1 MSEIIKGGQFL
12 VEDGRIEETFI
23 PEEFTEEHKLIAK
36 TASDFMEKEV
46 LPYDNEIEKKNLDLL
61 KKLLKK
67 SAEYGFTGAEISEKY
82 GGMGI
87 DKRTSMILAE
97 KFSIQSSFAITWGV
111 QIGIGSLPIVYFGN
125 EEQKK
130 KYLPK
135 IAKAE
140 LIGAYALTEP
150 CCGSDAMNIK
160 TKAVLDGDYWII
172 NGQKIFI
179 TNGGIAD
186 FYIVFARA
194 YINGEDKGIT
204 AFIVERD
211 REGFSI
217 GNEYHKMGMVGSS
230 TVPLFFD
237 NVKVPKENQLYEI
250 GKGHRIAF
258 GILNIGRY
266 KLGAST
272 IGSSKYILSLG
283 VKYSKER
290 TAFGKSISEFE
301 LIREKFAKIVSY
313 IYVGESAS
321 YRIAGYMDKFIP
333 SDIEPSQAIERIGEY
348 AIEHSIIKVFGSEVL
363 DFTVDE
369 ILQTYGGYGY
379 IEDYPAARAYRDS
392 RINRI
397 WEGTNEINRQVI
409 TGMLLR
415 KALKGELPLIPI
427 ALKFAN
433 EVISYIPEMP
443 NYGFLS
449 REKFA
454 IDIFKKVFL
463 MVSALAV
470 QKYGENIR
478 DAQIVSSS
486 IADIVS
492 HIFLAESGYLRAL
505 KLLNM
510 GDEKR
515 ANECAK
521 LVEFYIYHAIRDIE
535 DKAIKVLS
543 SLYSGDEQRMYIS
556 TLRKLLRW
564 YEFPNYSQIV
574 NDIAVKVIENNG
586 YYLSAI

>member
-12 VEDGRIEETFI
+12 VEDGRVEETFI

-135 IAKAE
+135 IARAE
-140 LIGAYALTEP
+140 LVGAYALTEP

-160 TKAVLDGDYWII
+160 TKAVLDGNYWII

-574 NDIAVKVIENNG
+574 NDIALKVIENNG

>member
-1 MSEIIKGGQFL
+1 MAEIIKGGQFL
-12 VEDGRIEETFI
+12 VEDGKTDETFI

-36 TASDFMEKEV
+36 TAQDFMEKEV

-111 QIGIGSLPIVYFGN
+111 QVGIGSLPIVYFGN
-125 EEQKK
+125 EEQKRK
-130 KYLPK
+130 FLPK
-135 IAKAE
+135 IASAE

-160 TKAVLDGDYWII
+160 TKAVLDGDYWVI

-186 FYIVFARA
+186 FYIVFART
-194 YINGEDKGIT
+194 YINNEDKGIT

-250 GKGHRIAF
+250 GKGHKIAF

-301 LIREKFAKIVSY
+301 LIREKFVKIVSY

-333 SDIEPSQAIERIGEY
+333 SDIEPSLAIERIGEY
-348 AIEHSIIKVFGSEVL
+348 AIEHSIIKIFGSEVL

-415 KALKGELPLIPI
+415 KALKGELPLIPL

-433 EVISYIPEMP
+433 EVISYVPEMP
-443 NYGFLS
+443 SYGFLS

-454 IDIFKKVFL
+454 IDIFKKIFL

-478 DAQIVSSS
+478 DAQIISSS
-486 IADIVS
+486 ISDIVS

-521 LVEFYIYHAIRDIE
+521 LVEFYIYNAIRDIE
-535 DKAIKVLS
+535 DKAIRVLS

-556 TLRKLLRW
+556 TLRKLIRW
-564 YEFPNYSQIV
+564 YEFPNYSKIV
-574 NDIAVKVIENNG
+574 NDIAQKVIENNG

>member
-12 VEDGRIEETFI
+12 VEDGRVEETFI

>member
-12 VEDGRIEETFI
+12 VEDGRVEETFI

-258 GILNIGRY
+258 GILNVGRY

-333 SDIEPSQAIERIGEY
+333 SDIDPSQAIERIGEY

-433 EVISYIPEMP
+433 EVISYIPEIP

-574 NDIAVKVIENNG
+574 NDIALKVIENNG

>member
-12 VEDGRIEETFI
+12 VEDGRVEETFI

-586 YYLSAI
+586 YYLNAI

>member
-574 NDIAVKVIENNG
+574 NDIALKVIENNG

>member
-12 VEDGRIEETFI
+12 VEDGRVEETFI

-333 SDIEPSQAIERIGEY
+333 SDIDPSQAIERIGEY

>member
-1 MSEIIKGGQFL
+1 MSDIIKGGQFL
-12 VEDGRIEETFI
+12 VEETKLEDVFI
-23 PEEFTEEHKLIAK
+23 PEELTQEHKLIAK
-36 TASDFMEKEV
+36 SASEFMEKEV
-46 LPYDNEIEKKNLDLL
+46 LPYDAEIEKKNPELL

-67 SAEYGFTGAEISEKY
+67 AAELGFTGAEISEKY
-82 GGMGI
+82 GGIGL

-97 KFSIQSSFAITWGV
+97 KIAIQSSFAITWGV

-135 IAKAE
+135 IASAE

-160 TKAVLDGDYWII
+160 TKAILDGDSWVI

-194 YINGEDKGIT
+194 IVDGEDKGIT
-204 AFIVERD
+204 AFIVERN

-230 TVPLFFD
+230 TVPLFLD
-237 NVKVPKENQLYEI
+237 NVRIPKENQLYEI
-250 GKGHRIAF
+250 GKGHKIAF

-272 IGSSKYILSLG
+272 IGSSKYVLNLG
-283 VKYSKER
+283 VKYAKER
-290 TAFGKSISEFE
+290 IAFGKSISEFE
-301 LIREKFAKIVSY
+301 LIREKFAKIVSL
-313 IYVGESAS
+313 IYAGESAS
-321 YRIAGYMDKFIP
+321 YRVAGYMDNYIP
-333 SDIEPSQAIERIGEY
+333 NDIEPSEAIERIGEY
-348 AIEHSIIKVFGSEVL
+348 AIEHSIIKVFGSETL
-363 DFTVDE
+363 DYTVDE
-369 ILQTYGGYGY
+369 ILQIYGGYGY
-379 IEDYPAARAYRDS
+379 IEDYPIARAYRDS

-397 WEGTNEINRQVI
+397 WEGTNEINRQLI

-415 KALKGELPLIPI
+415 KALKNELPLVPL

-433 EVISYIPEMP
+433 EVISYIPQMP
-443 NYGFLS
+443 EYGFLS

-454 IDIFKKVFL
+454 IDIFKKIFL
-463 MVSALAV
+463 MLAALAV

-478 DAQIVSSS
+478 DVQIISSS

-492 HIFLAESGYLRAL
+492 HIFLAESAYLRAI
-505 KLLNM
+505 KILNT
-510 GDEKR
+510 GDSKR
-515 ANECAK
+515 ANDCAK
-521 LVEFYIYHAIRDIE
+521 LVELYIYYAIRDIE

-543 SLYSGDEQRMYIS
+543 SLFSGDEQRMYIS

-564 YEFPNYSQIV
+564 YEFPNYSELV
-574 NDIAVKVIENNG
+574 NDIARRTIEADG
-586 YYLSAI
+586 YYLSVI

>member
-12 VEDGRIEETFI
+12 VEDGRVEETFI

-211 REGFSI
+211 REGFFI

-333 SDIEPSQAIERIGEY
+333 SDIDPSQAIERIGEY

>member
-12 VEDGRIEETFI
+12 VEDGRVEETFI

-427 ALKFAN
+427 AFKFAN

>member
-12 VEDGRIEETFI
+12 VEDGRVEETFI

-111 QIGIGSLPIVYFGN
+111 QIGIGSLPVVYFGN

-470 QKYGENIR
+470 QKYGENTR

-521 LVEFYIYHAIRDIE
+521 LVEFCIYHAIRDIE

>member
-12 VEDGRIEETFI
+12 VEDGRVEETFI

-36 TASDFMEKEV
+36 TASDFIEKEV

-258 GILNIGRY
+258 GILNVGRY

-333 SDIEPSQAIERIGEY
+333 SDIDPSQAIERIGEY

-433 EVISYIPEMP
+433 EVISYIPEIP

-454 IDIFKKVFL
+454 IDIFKKIFL

-574 NDIAVKVIENNG
+574 NDIALKVIEKR
-586 YYLSAI
+586 SE

>member
-12 VEDGRIEETFI
+12 VEDGSVEETFI

-478 DAQIVSSS
+478 DAQIVSSC

>member
-1 MSEIIKGGQFL
+1 
-12 VEDGRIEETFI
+12 
-23 PEEFTEEHKLIAK
+23 
-36 TASDFMEKEV
+36 
-46 LPYDNEIEKKNLDLL
+46 
-61 KKLLKK
+61 
-67 SAEYGFTGAEISEKY
+67 
-82 GGMGI
+82 
-87 DKRTSMILAE
+87 
-97 KFSIQSSFAITWGV
+97 
-111 QIGIGSLPIVYFGN
+111 
-125 EEQKK
+125 
-130 KYLPK
+130 
-135 IAKAE
+135 
-140 LIGAYALTEP
+140 P

>member
-1 MSEIIKGGQFL
+1 MAEIIKGGQFL
-12 VEDGRIEETFI
+12 VEDGKTDETFI
-23 PEEFTEEHKLIAK
+23 PEEFTQEHKLIAK
-36 TASDFMEKEV
+36 TAQDFMEKEI

-111 QIGIGSLPIVYFGN
+111 QVGIGSLPIVYFGN

-160 TKAVLDGDYWII
+160 TKAILDGDYWII

-217 GNEYHKMGMVGSS
+217 GNEYHKMGMIGSS

-333 SDIEPSQAIERIGEY
+333 SDIEPSLAIERIGEY

-433 EVISYIPEMP
+433 EVISYVPEMP

-454 IDIFKKVFL
+454 IDIFKKIFL

-478 DAQIVSSS
+478 DAQIISSS

-515 ANECAK
+515 ANECAN
-521 LVEFYIYHAIRDIE
+521 LLEFYIYHAIRDIE

-556 TLRKLLRW
+556 TLRKLTRW
-564 YEFPNYSQIV
+564 YEFPNYSKVV
-574 NDIAVKVIENNG
+574 NEIAKKVIQNNG

>member
-12 VEDGRIEETFI
+12 VEDGRVEETFI

-574 NDIAVKVIENNG
+574 NDIALKVIENNG

>member
-1 MSEIIKGGQFL
+1 MSVMIKGGQFL
-12 VEDGRIEETFI
+12 VEETESKSVFI
-23 PEEFTEEHKLIAK
+23 PEEFDEEQKLIAK
-36 TASDFMEKEV
+36 SASEFMEKEV
-46 LPYDNEIEKKNLDLL
+46 LPYDKEIENKNPELLKRLL
-61 KKLLKK
+61 KKC
-67 SAEYGFTGAEISEKY
+67 AEYGFTGAEISEKY
-82 GGMGI
+82 GGIGL

-97 KFSIQSSFAITWGV
+97 KLSIQSSFAITWGV

-125 EEQKK
+125 EEQKR

-135 IAKAE
+135 VASAD

-150 CCGSDAMNIK
+150 CCGSDAMSIK
-160 TKAVLDGDYWII
+160 TKAILDNNSWII

-194 YINGEDKGIT
+194 IVNNEDKGIT
-204 AFIVERD
+204 AFIVERN

-237 NVKVPKENQLYEI
+237 NVRIPIENQLYEI
-250 GKGHRIAF
+250 GKGHKIAF

-272 IGSSKYILSLG
+272 IGSSKYILSQG
-283 VKYSKER
+283 IKYAKER

-301 LIREKFAKIVSY
+301 LIREKIAKIVTL

-321 YRIAGYMDKFIP
+321 YRIAGYMDNYIP
-333 SDIEPSQAIERIGEY
+333 SDIEPSEAIERISEY
-348 AIEHSIIKVFGSEVL
+348 SIEHSIIKVFGSELL
-363 DFTVDE
+363 DFAVDE
-369 ILQTYGGYGY
+369 ILQIFGGYGY
-379 IEDYPAARAYRDS
+379 IEDYPIARVYRDS

-415 KALKGELPLIPI
+415 KALKGDLPLVPL
-427 ALKFAN
+427 AMKFAN
-433 EVISYIPEMP
+433 GVISYIPEMP
-443 NYGFLS
+443 EVGFLS
-449 REKFA
+449 RERFA
-454 IDIFKKVFL
+454 IEIFKKIFL
-463 MVSALAV
+463 MLSALAV

-478 DAQIVSSS
+478 EAQIVSSS

-505 KLLNM
+505 KILNM
-510 GDEKR
+510 SDNNR
-515 ANECAK
+515 ANDCARI
-521 LVEFYIYHAIRDIE
+521 VEFYVYNAIKDIE
-535 DKAIKVLS
+535 EKAIKVLS

-564 YEFPNYSQIV
+564 YEFPNYTQLVNEISQK
-574 NDIAVKVIENNG
+574 AIESNG
-586 YYLSAI
+586 YYLSVI

>member
-1 MSEIIKGGQFL
+1 MAEIIKGGQFL
-12 VEDGRIEETFI
+12 VEEAKLENIFI
-23 PEEFTEEHKLIAK
+23 PEEFTEEHKIIAK
-36 TASDFMEKEV
+36 TASEFMEREV
-46 LPYDNEIEKKNLDLL
+46 LPYDKEIESKNPELL

-67 SAEYGFTGAEISEKY
+67 CAEYGFTGAEISEKY
-82 GGMGI
+82 GGMGL

-97 KFSIQSSFAITWGV
+97 KLSVQSSFAITWGV

-135 IAKAE
+135 VASAD

-160 TKAVLDGDYWII
+160 TKAILDGNNWII

-194 YINGEDKGIT
+194 IVNNEDKGIT
-204 AFIVERD
+204 AFIVERN

-237 NVKVPKENQLYEI
+237 NVKIPLENQLYEI
-250 GKGHRIAF
+250 GKGYKIAF

-272 IGSSKYILSLG
+272 IGSSKYILSQG
-283 VKYSKER
+283 IKYAKER
-290 TAFGKSISEFE
+290 TAFGKSIAEFE
-301 LIREKFAKIVSY
+301 LIREKIAKIISL

-321 YRIAGYMDKFIP
+321 YRIAGYMDNYIP
-333 SDIEPSQAIERIGEY
+333 LDIEPSQAIERISEY
-348 AIEHSIIKVFGSEVL
+348 SIEHSIIKVFGSETL

-369 ILQTYGGYGY
+369 VLQIYGGYGY

-415 KALKGELPLIPI
+415 KALKGDLPLVPL

-443 NYGFLS
+443 EYSFLS

-454 IDIFKKVFL
+454 IEIFKKIFL
-463 MVSALAV
+463 MLSALAV

-492 HIFLAESGYLRAL
+492 HIFLAESGYLRAM
-505 KLLNM
+505 KILNM
-510 GDEKR
+510 GDSKR
-515 ANECAK
+515 AQDCAK
-521 LVEFYIYHAIRDIE
+521 IVEFYIYNAIKDIE
-535 DKAIKVLS
+535 EKSIKVLS
-543 SLYSGDEQRMYIS
+543 SLFSGDEQRMYIS
-556 TLRKLLRW
+556 TLRKLLR
-564 YEFPNYSQIV
+564 
-574 NDIAVKVIENNG
+574 
-586 YYLSAI
+586 

>member
-1 MSEIIKGGQFL
+1 MANIVKGGQFL
-12 VEDGRIEETFI
+12 VEEAKLEDVFI
-23 PEEFTEEHKLIAK
+23 PEELTEEHKLIAK
-36 TASDFMEKEV
+36 SAFEFMEKEV
-46 LPYDNEIEKKNLDLL
+46 LPYDTEIEKKNPELL

-67 SAEYGFTGAEISEKY
+67 AAELGFTGAEISEKY
-82 GGMGI
+82 GGMGL

-97 KFSIQSSFAITWGV
+97 KIAIQSSFAITWGV

-135 IAKAE
+135 VVSAE

-160 TKAVLDGDYWII
+160 TKAVLDKDDWII

-194 YINGEDKGIT
+194 IVNGEDKGIT

-237 NVKVPKENQLYEI
+237 NVRIPKENQLYEI
-250 GKGHRIAF
+250 GKGYKIAF

-272 IGSSKYILSLG
+272 IGSSKYVLSLG
-283 VKYSKER
+283 VKYAKER

-301 LIREKFAKIVSY
+301 LIREKFAKIVSL
-313 IYVGESAS
+313 IYAGESAS
-321 YRIAGYMDKFIP
+321 YRVAGYMDSYIP
-333 SDIEPSQAIERIGEY
+333 NDIEPSEAIERIGEY
-348 AIEHSIIKVFGSEVL
+348 AVEHSIIKVFGSETL
-363 DFTVDE
+363 DYTVDE

-415 KALKGELPLIPI
+415 KALKNELPLIPL

-443 NYGFLS
+443 DYGFLS

-454 IDIFKKVFL
+454 IEIFKKIFL
-463 MVSALAV
+463 MLSALAA

-478 DAQIVSSS
+478 DAQIVSSN

-492 HIFLAESGYLRAL
+492 HIFLAESAYLRAV
-505 KLLNM
+505 KILNM
-510 GDEKR
+510 GDSKR
-515 ANECAK
+515 ANDCAK
-521 LVEFYIYHAIRDIE
+521 LVELYIYNAIRDVE
-535 DKAIKVLS
+535 DKAVKVLS
-543 SLYSGDEQRMYIS
+543 SLFSGDEQRMYIS

-564 YEFPNYSQIV
+564 YEFPNYAELI
-574 NDIAVKVIENNG
+574 NEIARRTIEADG
-586 YYLSAI
+586 YYLSII

>member
-12 VEDGRIEETFI
+12 VEDGRVEETFI

-515 ANECAK
+515 ASECAK

-574 NDIAVKVIENNG
+574 NDIALKVIENNG

>member
-1 MSEIIKGGQFL
+1 MAEIIKGGQFL
-12 VEDGRIEETFI
+12 VEDGKTDETFI
-23 PEEFTEEHKLIAK
+23 PEEFTQEHKLIAK
-36 TASDFMEKEV
+36 TAQDFMEKEI

-111 QIGIGSLPIVYFGN
+111 QVGIGSLPIVYFGN

-160 TKAVLDGDYWII
+160 TKAILDGDYWII

-217 GNEYHKMGMVGSS
+217 GNEYHKMGMIGSS

-333 SDIEPSQAIERIGEY
+333 SDIEPSLAIERIGEY

-379 IEDYPAARAYRDS
+379 IEDYPAVRAYRDS

-433 EVISYIPEMP
+433 EVISYVPEMP

-454 IDIFKKVFL
+454 IDIFKKIFL

-478 DAQIVSSS
+478 DAQIISSS

-515 ANECAK
+515 ANECAN
-521 LVEFYIYHAIRDIE
+521 LLEFYIYHAIRDIE

-556 TLRKLLRW
+556 TLRK
-564 YEFPNYSQIV
+564 FS
-574 NDIAVKVIENNG
+574 
-586 YYLSAI
+586 

>member
-12 VEDGRIEETFI
+12 VEDGRVEETFI

-250 GKGHRIAF
+250 GKGHKIAF

>member
-12 VEDGRIEETFI
+12 VEDGRVEETFI

-36 TASDFMEKEV
+36 TASDFIEKEV

-333 SDIEPSQAIERIGEY
+333 SDIDPSQAIERIGEY

-433 EVISYIPEMP
+433 EVISYIPEIP

-454 IDIFKKVFL
+454 IDIFKKIFL

-521 LVEFYIYHAIRDIE
+521 IVEFYIYHAIRDIE

>member
-1 MSEIIKGGQFL
+1 MAEIIKGGQFL
-12 VEDGRIEETFI
+12 VEDGKTDETFI
-23 PEEFTEEHKLIAK
+23 PEEFTQEHKLIAK
-36 TASDFMEKEV
+36 TAQDFMEKEI

-111 QIGIGSLPIVYFGN
+111 QVGIGSLPIVYFGN

-160 TKAVLDGDYWII
+160 TKAILDGDYWII

-217 GNEYHKMGMVGSS
+217 GNEYHKMGMIGSS

-333 SDIEPSQAIERIGEY
+333 SDIEPSLAIERIGEY

-433 EVISYIPEMP
+433 EVISYVPEMP

-454 IDIFKKVFL
+454 IDIFKKIFL

-478 DAQIVSSS
+478 DAQIISSS

-515 ANECAK
+515 ANECAN
-521 LVEFYIYHAIRDIE
+521 LLEFYIYHAIRDIE

-556 TLRKLLRW
+556 TLRKLIRW
-564 YEFPNYSQIV
+564 YEFPNYSKVV
-574 NDIAVKVIENNG
+574 NEIAKKVIQNNG

>member
-1 MSEIIKGGQFL
+1 MFEIIKGGQFL
-12 VEDGRIEETFI
+12 VEDGRVEETFI

-204 AFIVERD
+204 AFIVERE

-272 IGSSKYILSLG
+272 IGSSKYILSLS

-454 IDIFKKVFL
+454 IDIFKKIFL

>member
-1 MSEIIKGGQFL
+1 MAEIIKGGQFL
-12 VEDGRIEETFI
+12 VEDGKTDETFI
-23 PEEFTEEHKLIAK
+23 PEEFTQEHKLIAK
-36 TASDFMEKEV
+36 TAQDFMEKEI

-111 QIGIGSLPIVYFGN
+111 QVGIGSLPIVYFGN

-160 TKAVLDGDYWII
+160 TKAILDGDYWII

-217 GNEYHKMGMVGSS
+217 GNEYHKMGMIGSS

-250 GKGHRIAF
+250 GKGHKIAF

-333 SDIEPSQAIERIGEY
+333 SDIEPSLAIERIGEY

-433 EVISYIPEMP
+433 EVISYVPEMP

-454 IDIFKKVFL
+454 IDIFKKIFL

-478 DAQIVSSS
+478 DAQIISSS

-515 ANECAK
+515 ANECAN
-521 LVEFYIYHAIRDIE
+521 LLEFYIYHAIRDIE

-556 TLRKLLRW
+556 TLRKLIRW
-564 YEFPNYSQIV
+564 YEFPNYSKVV
-574 NDIAVKVIENNG
+574 NEIAKKVIQNNG

>member
-12 VEDGRIEETFI
+12 VEDGRVEETFI

-333 SDIEPSQAIERIGEY
+333 SDIDPSQAIERIGEY

-543 SLYSGDEQRMYIS
+543 SLYSGDEQRIYIS

>member
-12 VEDGRIEETFI
+12 VEDGRVEETFI

-111 QIGIGSLPIVYFGN
+111 QIGIGSLPVVYFGN

-574 NDIAVKVIENNG
+574 NDIALKVIENNG

>member
-12 VEDGRIEETFI
+12 VEDGRVEETFI

-333 SDIEPSQAIERIGEY
+333 SDIDPSQAIERIGEY

-433 EVISYIPEMP
+433 EVISYIPEIP

-454 IDIFKKVFL
+454 IDIFKKIFL

-574 NDIAVKVIENNG
+574 NDIALKVIENNG

>member
-1 MSEIIKGGQFL
+1 MAEIIKGGQFL
-12 VEDGRIEETFI
+12 VEDGKIEETFI

-36 TASDFMEKEV
+36 TAQDFMEKEV

-67 SAEYGFTGAEISEKY
+67 SSEYGFTGAEISEKY

-111 QIGIGSLPIVYFGN
+111 QVGIGSLPIVYFGN

-160 TKAVLDGDYWII
+160 TKAILDGDYWVI

-204 AFIVERD
+204 AFIVERN

-237 NVKVPKENQLYEI
+237 NVRIPKENQLYEI

-283 VKYSKER
+283 VKYAKER

-333 SDIEPSQAIERIGEY
+333 SDIEPSLAIERIGEY

-427 ALKFAN
+427 ALKFSN

-454 IDIFKKVFL
+454 IDIFKKIFL

-478 DAQIVSSS
+478 DAQIISSS

-510 GDEKR
+510 GNEKR
-515 ANECAK
+515 ANDCAK
-521 LVEFYIYHAIRDIE
+521 LLEFYIYHAIRDIE
-535 DKAIKVLS
+535 NKAINVLS
-543 SLYSGDEQRMYIS
+543 SLYSGDEQRMFIS
-556 TLRKLLRW
+556 TLRKLVRW
-564 YEFPNYSQIV
+564 YEFPNYSKLV
-574 NDIAVKVIENNG
+574 NDIAEKVIENNG
-586 YYLSAI
+586 YYLNAI

>member
-1 MSEIIKGGQFL
+1 
-12 VEDGRIEETFI
+12 
-23 PEEFTEEHKLIAK
+23 
-36 TASDFMEKEV
+36 
-46 LPYDNEIEKKNLDLL
+46 
-61 KKLLKK
+61 
-67 SAEYGFTGAEISEKY
+67 
-82 GGMGI
+82 
-87 DKRTSMILAE
+87 MILAE

-111 QIGIGSLPIVYFGN
+111 QVGIGSLPIVYFGN

-160 TKAVLDGDYWII
+160 TKAVLDGDYWVI

-204 AFIVERD
+204 AFIVERN

-237 NVKVPKENQLYEI
+237 NVKIPKENQLYEI

-283 VKYSKER
+283 VRYSKER

-333 SDIEPSQAIERIGEY
+333 SDIEPSLAIERIGEY

-363 DFTVDE
+363 DLTVDE

-454 IDIFKKVFL
+454 IDIFKKIFL

-478 DAQIVSSS
+478 DAQIISSN

-510 GDEKR
+510 GDERR

-521 LVEFYIYHAIRDIE
+521 LLEFYIYHAIRDIKN
-535 DKAIKVLS
+535 KAINVLS
-543 SLYSGDEQRMYIS
+543 SLYSGDEQRMFIS
-556 TLRKLLRW
+556 TLRKLIRW
-564 YEFPNYSQIV
+564 YEFPNYSKLV
-574 NDIAVKVIENNG
+574 NDIAEKVIENNG
-586 YYLSAI
+586 YYLNAI

>member
-12 VEDGRIEETFI
+12 VEDGRVEETFI

-258 GILNIGRY
+258 GILNVGRY

-333 SDIEPSQAIERIGEY
+333 SDIDPSQAIERIGEY

-454 IDIFKKVFL
+454 IDIFKKIFL

-574 NDIAVKVIENNG
+574 NDIALKVIENNG

>member
-12 VEDGRIEETFI
+12 VEDGRVEETFI

-333 SDIEPSQAIERIGEY
+333 SDIDPSQAIERIGEY

-470 QKYGENIR
+470 QRYGENIR

>member
-1 MSEIIKGGQFL
+1 MAEIIKGGQFL
-12 VEDGRIEETFI
+12 VEDGKTDETFI
-23 PEEFTEEHKLIAK
+23 PEEFTQEHKLIAK
-36 TASDFMEKEV
+36 TAQDFMEKEI

-111 QIGIGSLPIVYFGN
+111 QVGIGSLPIVYFGN

-160 TKAVLDGDYWII
+160 TKAILDGDYWII

-217 GNEYHKMGMVGSS
+217 GNEYHKMGMIGSS

-333 SDIEPSQAIERIGEY
+333 SDIEPSLAIERIGEY

-415 KALKGELPLIPI
+415 KALKGELPLIPL

-433 EVISYIPEMP
+433 EVISYVPEMP

-454 IDIFKKVFL
+454 IDIFKKIFL

-478 DAQIVSSS
+478 DAQIISSS

-515 ANECAK
+515 ANECAN
-521 LVEFYIYHAIRDIE
+521 LLEFYIYHAIRDIE

-556 TLRKLLRW
+556 TLRKLIRW
-564 YEFPNYSQIV
+564 YEFPNYSKVV
-574 NDIAVKVIENNG
+574 NEIAKKVIQNNG